1 MGCVDSSRF
10 PPLLLFHLLL
20 KLITVRHKLC
30 LTQSLQLSS
39 IRKKLF
45 SISWEVTSRAA
56 KCPPNSHSQ
65 DTPLHCKNTCE
76 KHLILCSNI
85 YCTWICY
92 LTYIKAREALMLI
105 YLALTL
111 VISICIK
118 AHKRTHILLLYEID
132 LLLVWL
138 SDFRNFLGT
147 FGDFLGEIPD

>member
-76 KHLILCSNI
+76 KHLILC
-85 YCTWICY
+85 Y

-147 FGDFLGEIPD
+147 FGDFFGEIPD